1 VARRTAQEALFASLR
16 KNVSDQQ
23 TLLVKLRRRGPLSSA
38 RRLTGVPPTG
48 YSGFGIMPS
57 RILSPANQITILRL
71 VFVPVF
77 AILVVE
83 RNYRWAL
90 AILAAAAISD
100 IVDGT
105 VARIFHQESPLG
117 MALDPIADKILMTTA
132 YLVLAFREVLPWWLT
147 ILVLSRD
154 VAIVLIALLII
165 LVVGYRPF
173 RPSTLGKISTVV
185 QVITIFAAV
194 SFQAHVPVATATV
207 LRLCTYLTATFTLAS
222 GIHYLVVVRQRYAR
236 HPAEEDPPAS
246 STPKAG

>member
-1 VARRTAQEALFASLR
+1 
-16 KNVSDQQ
+16 
-23 TLLVKLRRRGPLSSA
+23 
-38 RRLTGVPPTG
+38 
-48 YSGFGIMPS
+48 MPS

-100 IVDGT
+100 VVDGT
-105 VARIFHQESPLG
+105 VARIFHQESALG

-132 YLVLAFREVLPWWLT
+132 YLVLAFREALPWWLT

-173 RPSTLGKISTVV
+173 RPSALGKISTVV

-194 SFQAHVPVATATV
+194 SFQAHVPLATATV
-207 LRLCTYLTATFTLAS
+207 LRVCTYLTATFTLAS
-222 GIHYLVVVRQRYAR
+222 GVHYLVVVRQRYAR
-236 HPAEEDPPAS
+236 HPAEEGPAAS
-246 STPKAG
+246 STPKAE